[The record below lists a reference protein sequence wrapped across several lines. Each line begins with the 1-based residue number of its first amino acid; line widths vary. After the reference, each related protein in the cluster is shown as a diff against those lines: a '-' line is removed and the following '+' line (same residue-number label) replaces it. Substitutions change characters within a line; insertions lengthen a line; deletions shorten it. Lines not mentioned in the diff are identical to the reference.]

1 MPRRG
6 ENIRKRKDGRW
17 EGRYIKG
24 RMPDR
29 TAIWGYIYGHT
40 YTEVKKKMTI
50 RKAEVRACALSEQN
64 PTFQELSH
72 NWEGSISLG
81 VKASTITHYQY
92 TLEHYILPVLGDY
105 RVQELDEY
113 TLERSLLEIITPTDN
128 SHKALGATMARECLV
143 LVRRICRY
151 TIQLHYT
158 IRIVKLK
165 IDTTHILK
173 TATATLI
180 MSAGVLLVKALNV
193 GQMFTIVISVFLGM
207 LLYFS
212 VLVLLKDTFATD
224 AKNFVFQYLSKSS
237 KK

>member
-24 RMPDR
+24 RKPDR

-81 VKASTITHYQY
+81 GQSVDNY
-92 TLEHYILPVLGDY
+92 TLSVYFGALHSSCTWRLSCA
-105 RVQELDEY
+105 RV
-113 TLERSLLEIITPTDN
+113 
-128 SHKALGATMARECLV
+128 G
-143 LVRRICRY
+143 
-151 TIQLHYT
+151 
-158 IRIVKLK
+158 
-165 IDTTHILK
+165 
-173 TATATLI
+173 
-180 MSAGVLLVKALNV
+180 
-193 GQMFTIVISVFLGM
+193 
-207 LLYFS
+207 
-212 VLVLLKDTFATD
+212 
-224 AKNFVFQYLSKSS
+224 
-237 KK
+237 

>member
-1 MPRRG
+1 MARRG

-24 RMPDR
+24 RKPDR
-29 TAIWGYIYGHT
+29 TAIWGYVYGHS
-40 YTEVKKKMTI
+40 YTEVKKKMTM

-92 TLEHYILPVLGDY
+92 TLEHYIHPVLGDY

-128 SHKALGATMARECLV
+128 SHKPLGATMARECLAAFADMQHTCTLCGHLRLMLRWQNHLWLRLLRSANLNSNACRAMLNLPQPLGS
-143 LVRRICRY
+143 LVRC
-151 TIQLHYT
+151 
-158 IRIVKLK
+158 
-165 IDTTHILK
+165 
-173 TATATLI
+173 
-180 MSAGVLLVKALNV
+180 S
-193 GQMFTIVISVFLGM
+193 
-207 LLYFS
+207 
-212 VLVLLKDTFATD
+212 
-224 AKNFVFQYLSKSS
+224 
-237 KK
+237 

>member
-24 RMPDR
+24 RKADR

-40 YTEVKKKMTI
+40 YTEVKKKMTM

-105 RVQELDEY
+105 RVQELDEC
-113 TLERSLLEIITPTDN
+113 TIERSLLEIGARMSCACTP
-128 SHKALGATMARECLV
+128 HLP
-143 LVRRICRY
+143 ICS
-151 TIQLHYT
+151 
-158 IRIVKLK
+158 
-165 IDTTHILK
+165 
-173 TATATLI
+173 TL
-180 MSAGVLLVKALNV
+180 APYAV
-193 GQMFTIVISVFLGM
+193 T
-207 LLYFS
+207 
-212 VLVLLKDTFATD
+212 
-224 AKNFVFQYLSKSS
+224 
-237 KK
+237 

>member
-40 YTEVKKKMTI
+40 YTEVIKKMTI

-81 VKASTITHYQY
+81 VKASTAAHYHY
-92 TLEHYILPVLGDY
+92 TLAHYILPVLGKM
-105 RVQELDEY
+105 RLQTLNEMI
-113 TLERSLLEIITPTDN
+113 LERGLLQIITPQDGC
-128 SHKALGATMARECLV
+128 HKPLAHSMAQECLV

-151 TIQLHYT
+151 AAHLHLMPPVQIEIT
-158 IRIVKLK
+158 LPKSTAKSSAR
-165 IDTTHILK
+165 
-173 TATATLI
+173 ATAWC
-180 MSAGVLLVKALNV
+180 SCR
-193 GQMFTIVISVFLGM
+193 
-207 LLYFS
+207 
-212 VLVLLKDTFATD
+212 
-224 AKNFVFQYLSKSS
+224 
-237 KK
+237 